1 MNFYFV
7 DVVTRFRVALAV
19 CSASVMAA
27 CTAPQTSAVADP
39 EVFNWSES
47 QLRTRFPKVQNIG
60 VVQLSGRNLKARKSE
75 VGDLEYL
82 ASGGAWLLK
91 KVQPPILA
99 QAPEIKVTPDAAIL
113 RGSQAMVKHDGR
125 LITSES
131 ASTEITIDGVQV
143 RVDGPHLIRDLST
156 GKITPMAGAT
166 VPVAVT
172 PEEVEVKVDNKPIS
186 KTPEKPLV
194 RSATKSLESVKV
206 PVAPTA
212 SKVVPQKTNIRSASN
227 SQPAVKSTPPVDR
240 KELLNLMRAPTE

>member
-7 DVVTRFRVALAV
+7 DVVTMFRVALAV
-19 CSASVMAA
+19 CSASFIAA
-27 CTAPQTSAVADP
+27 CSAPQTSAVADP
-39 EVFNWSES
+39 EVFNWNES
-47 QLRTRFPKVQNIG
+47 QLRSRFPKVQNIG

-143 RVDGPHLIRDLST
+143 KVDGPHLIRDLST

-166 VPVAVT
+166 APVAV
-172 PEEVEVKVDNKPIS
+172 PAEAVETKVVNKPIS
-186 KTPEKPLV
+186 KAPEKPLV
-194 RSATKSLESVKV
+194 RSVTKPLDAVKV
-206 PVAPTA
+206 PVATTV
-212 SKVVPQKTNIRSASN
+212 SKTVPQKANKRQPSN

-240 KELLNLMRAPTE
+240 KELLNLMREPTE